1 MLLEY
6 KNFNVEYRGLEQIG
20 KKKRQPRISIDTQHK
35 GVSRE

>member
-6 KNFNVEYRGLEQIG
+6 KNFNVEYRGLEQTA
-20 KKKRQPRISIDTQHK
+20 KKKPQLRISIDTQHK